1 MRNLCSLKRQHIAQN
16 LSNIARQIGFNHVL
30 PQIIPIGANNLIV
43 AARNVGTVDPSN
55 TVLVQFRESDLIF
68 GETEFSGNL
77 QPNQVIG
84 RTIGLPKIQIDGT
97 RSPYAADHINDNPT
111 SQILTV
117 QRQGSGSRRRAN
129 TRAYRAENGLI
140 PRAFQVDEVPP
151 AKTAEGAGGTASTRA
166 IPASDNESGGG
177 QFGGQINNYGGVE
190 LANGTNI
197 DFGAT
202 AADYTS
208 PNNIPLEG
216 LPQLVP
222 IYGVD
227 QTDIN
232 GNVIGQTIV
241 GSINEN
247 NLIYGSS
254 GSDVIRGEGTKGS
267 GTAQGG
273 NDILLGGGGNDRI
286 GGKGGNDE
294 LLGQA
299 GNDLLYGDKGDD
311 LLYGGPG
318 TDTLFGDDQD
328 VNFKGKDT
336 FAIRRNEG
344 ADLIAD
350 FDASDRIA
358 LLDGLKYSN
367 LLVEPIRQGNL
378 LPVGEVRVSQGT
390 PINYPDFPGP
400 IKTII
405 FGARISNRS
414 NNQVLAYVNSPLLE
428 ALAEPRFYVEQLGSS
443 GKTTLADIPPIA

>member
-1 MRNLCSLKRQHIAQN
+1 MNNQLIAEGVELTKSGTQVPLTLDPGEN
-16 LSNIARQIGFNHVL
+16 QLTI
-30 PQIIPIGANNLIV
+30 
-43 AARNVGTVDPSN
+43 AARNVGTVDPAN
-55 TVLVQFRESDLIF
+55 TVRVQFRGSDLLF
-68 GETEFSGNL
+68 GDANFSGNL

-84 RTIGLPKIQIDGT
+84 RTIGLPKVEIDGT

-111 SQILTV
+111 PQILTV
-117 QRQGSGSRRRAN
+117 KRQGSGSRRRAN
-129 TRAYRAENGLI
+129 TRAYRAENGLTPSGFDI
-140 PRAFQVDEVPP
+140 DEVPP

-166 IPASDNESGGG
+166 IPLSDNRSGGG
-177 QFGGQINNYGGVE
+177 QFGRLINAYDGEE
-190 LANGTNI
+190 LADGTNI

-208 PNNIPLEG
+208 PNNIELEG
-216 LPQLVP
+216 LPELVP
-222 IYGVD
+222 LYSRDVTAPGVNA
-227 QTDIN
+227 Q
-232 GNVIGQTIV
+232 GKTIV

-254 GSDVIRGEGTKGS
+254 GPDIIRGEGTRGA

-273 NDILLGGGGNDRI
+273 DDILLGDGGNDRM
-286 GGKGGNDE
+286 GGKGGNDD

-328 VNFKGKDT
+328 VNFQGKDT

-350 FDASDRIA
+350 FDANDRIA

-367 LLVEPIRQGNL
+367 LSFKAIRNGNL
-378 LPVGEVRVSQGT
+378 LSLEEIRRTPSPQGT
-390 PINYPDFPGP
+390 PIDFPDFPGP
-400 IKTII
+400 IKTIVSGI
-405 FGARISNRS
+405 QISNRS

-428 ALAEPRFYVEQLGSS
+428 ALAEPRFYVEQPGGS
-443 GKTTLADIPPIA
+443 GKFTLDNIPPIV